1 MLKKNLLVVA
11 LASAFAAPAMADDL
25 TFSSN
30 VSLVSDYLYRGIS
43 QTGTNPAIQ
52 GGFDLSHASG
62 LYAGVWGS
70 SISTLGDI
78 GITESGTEI
87 DTYAGY
93 KGAAADVGYDVGF
106 LRYNYPGTYGSN
118 TKADTNELYG
128 ALSYSVVS
136 AKLSYS
142 LGDTFGV
149 SKAKGTTYFELNAS
163 YPVADTGLTVG
174 GHYGKQTFKGAT
186 ADSMTDSPSYSD
198 YKLSVTKDFSG
209 YVAGVAFSSTNATPT
224 YTNGR
229 GKKLGKGTAVLSLS
243 RAF

>member
-1 MLKKNLLVVA
+1 MLKKKLLVVA
-11 LASAFAAPAMADDL
+11 LASVFAAPAMADGF
-25 TFSSN
+25 TPSAN

-70 SISTLGDI
+70 SISTLGDV

-93 KGAAADVGYDVGF
+93 KGAAADVGYDAGF
-106 LRYNYPGTYGSN
+106 LRYNYPGTYGAN
-118 TKADTNELYG
+118 TKANTNELYG
-128 ALSYSVVS
+128 ALSYSIVS

-142 LGDTFGV
+142 LGNTFGI
-149 SKAKGTTYFELNAS
+149 SKAKGSTYFELNAN

-174 GHYGKQTFKGAT
+174 GHYGKQTIKGAT
-186 ADSMTDSPSYSD
+186 ADAFADSATYSD
-198 YKLSVTKDFSG
+198 YKLNVAKDFGG
-209 YVAGVAFSSTNATPT
+209 YVAGLAYSSTNATPF